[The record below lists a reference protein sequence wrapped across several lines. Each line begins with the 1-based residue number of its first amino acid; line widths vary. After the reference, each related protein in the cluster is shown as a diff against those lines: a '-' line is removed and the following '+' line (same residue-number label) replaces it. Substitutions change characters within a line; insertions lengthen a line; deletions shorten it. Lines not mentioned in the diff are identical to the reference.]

1 MAREAVL
8 VDHTEV
14 VVVVAGVAMQVIT
27 SLPSNNNKCPRPDII
42 TVVAANMVVLRMC
55 RVRSRG
61 TEARR
66 LGDTVVMRAMTGH
79 GLMTPGPEDRRVAV
93 AEAEGS
99 MERDRIRR
107 EEGEWMDGWRT
118 CDGS

>member
-8 VDHTEV
+8 EDHT
-14 VVVVAGVAMQVIT
+14 VVVAGVAMQAIT
-27 SLPSNNNKCPRPDII
+27 SLPSNNSKCPRPDII
-42 TVVAANMVVLRMC
+42 TVVANMVVLRMC

-61 TEARR
+61 TGARR
-66 LGDTVVMRAMTGH
+66 LEDTVVMRAMTGH

-99 MERDRIRR
+99 TERDRIRR
-107 EEGEWMDGWRT
+107 EEGE
-118 CDGS
+118 